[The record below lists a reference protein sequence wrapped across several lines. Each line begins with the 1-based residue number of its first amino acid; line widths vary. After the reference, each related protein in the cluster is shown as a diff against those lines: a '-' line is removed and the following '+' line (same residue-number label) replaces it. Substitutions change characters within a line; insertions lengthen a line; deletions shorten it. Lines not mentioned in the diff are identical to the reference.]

1 MASTFLTPVTLW
13 KDFDD
18 SLPLEVM
25 TLSERTEEGIVW
37 RDIRFLGR
45 KAGDRRVNIYAKYV
59 FPEKAARFPAVMVLF
74 EAGCAFDEVFIR
86 RFVGRGYGVLCVD
99 YCGDNGT
106 DPHTVYPPSIDYA
119 NYVRAGSHLE
129 KAEPTARETSW
140 YEWAG
145 VARYAAKFLSTRE
158 EVTKFGAIGLRTGGE
173 VVFKIAP
180 YAPLG
185 CMISVCAAGWLAYR
199 GREKFTGEKQVFD
212 EEHHRFIAGLDS
224 QSYAP
229 YVNCP
234 VLLLSAVNDSKH
246 DYDRVF
252 DTFQQIN
259 PAVQKA
265 FLYSSHGNGLIG
277 SHSIADID
285 LFLDKYLKDMSV
297 FVSDTVDLAVEEDEK
312 GDLVA
317 KVTFDKDAELK
328 ECGIFFT
335 EQLSD
340 AHARDWTRVLGS
352 RADVRENVAT
362 IPLSIYEKS
371 SRALVYAF
379 ANYSNN
385 FSVTSKIQEVVIA
398 KPYRNASLRS
408 RIIYSAERDSLNGV
422 SGFRRRA
429 RSIAS
434 CFADSKGVD
443 AKLLPGY
450 GGLLGATAEAGL
462 VSYRVNEPR
471 YAAPEGASLRLDAYC
486 KEDAHLKIVF
496 YFDGNEEKA
505 YSAEVWI
512 EGGGKWK
519 SFCFD
524 ASDFKS
530 QTGEHIDSFEHA
542 VSLVFIG
549 DKEVL
554 INNVLWI

>member
-1 MASTFLTPVTLW
+1 MANTFLTPVTLW
-13 KDFDD
+13 KGFDD
-18 SLPLEVM
+18 TLPLEVM
-25 TLSERTEEGIVW
+25 TLSERNEDGIIQ

-45 KAGDRRVNIYAKYV
+45 RAGDRRVNIYAKYV
-59 FPEKAARFPAVMVLF
+59 FPEKAGRFPAIMVFF
-74 EAGCAFDEVFIR
+74 EAGNPFDELFVK
-86 RFVGRGYGVLCVD
+86 RFVRRGYGVLCVD

-106 DPHTVYPPSIDYA
+106 DLHTVYPPAVDYA
-119 NYVRAGSHLE
+119 NYVRAGTHLN

-145 VARYAAKFLSTRE
+145 VARYAAKFLATRE
-158 EVTKFGAIGLRTGGE
+158 EVTKYGAIGLRTGGE
-173 VVFKIAP
+173 IIFKIAP
-180 YAPLG
+180 YVKLG

-229 YVNCP
+229 YINCP
-234 VLLLSAVNDSKH
+234 VLLLSAVNDTKH
-246 DYDRVF
+246 DYDRVY
-252 DTFQQIN
+252 DTFQQLN
-259 PAVQKA
+259 PAIQKS

-297 FVSDTVDLAVEEDEK
+297 FVSDTVDLAVEENDC

-335 EQLSD
+335 EQISG

-352 RADVRENVAT
+352 LNEVKDNCVV

-385 FSVTSKIQEVVIA
+385 FSVTSKIQEVVIT
-398 KPYRNASLRS
+398 KPYRNACLKS

-434 CFADSKGVD
+434 CFADSTGVD

-471 YAAPEGASLRLDAYC
+471 YAAPDGASLRLDAYC
-486 KEDAHLKIVF
+486 KEDAHLKVIF

-505 YSAEVWI
+505 FATEVWL

-530 QTGEHIDSFEHA
+530 QTGEHIENFRNA

-554 INNVLWI
+554 INNILWI

>member
-1 MASTFLTPVTLW
+1 MTPVTLW

-18 SLPLEVM
+18 TLPLEVM
-25 TLSERTEEGIVW
+25 TLSERNEDGIIQ

-45 KAGDRRVNIYAKYV
+45 RAGDRRVNIYAKYV
-59 FPEKAARFPAVMVLF
+59 FPEKAGRFPAIMVFF
-74 EAGCAFDEVFIR
+74 EAGNPFDEVFVK
-86 RFVGRGYGVLCVD
+86 RFVRRGYGVLCVD

-106 DPHTVYPPSIDYA
+106 DLHTVYPPAVDYA
-119 NYVRAGSHLE
+119 NYVRAGTHLN

-145 VARYAAKFLSTRE
+145 VARYAAKFLATRE
-158 EVTKFGAIGLRTGGE
+158 EVTKYGAIGLRTGGE
-173 VVFKIAP
+173 IIFKIAP
-180 YAPLG
+180 YVKLG

-229 YVNCP
+229 YINCP
-234 VLLLSAVNDSKH
+234 VLLLSAVNDTKH
-246 DYDRVF
+246 DYDRVY
-252 DTFQQIN
+252 DTFQQLN
-259 PAVQKA
+259 PAIQKS

-297 FVSDTVDLAVEEDEK
+297 FVSDTVDLAVEENDC

-335 EQLSD
+335 EQISG

-352 RADVRENVAT
+352 LNEVKDNSVV

-385 FSVTSKIQEVVIA
+385 FSVTSKIQEVGIT
-398 KPYRNASLRS
+398 KPYRNACLKS

-434 CFADSKGVD
+434 CFADSTGVD

-471 YAAPEGASLRLDAYC
+471 YAAPDGASLRLDAYC
-486 KEDAHLKIVF
+486 KEDAHLKVIF

-505 YSAEVWI
+505 FATEVWL

-530 QTGEHIDSFEHA
+530 QTGEHIENFRNA

-554 INNVLWI
+554 INNILWI

>member
-1 MASTFLTPVTLW
+1 MANTFLTPVTLW

-18 SLPLEVM
+18 TLPLEVM
-25 TLSERTEEGIVW
+25 TLSERNEDGIIQ

-45 KAGDRRVNIYAKYV
+45 RVGDRRVNIYAKYV
-59 FPEKAARFPAVMVLF
+59 FPEKAGRFPAIMVFF
-74 EAGCAFDEVFIR
+74 EAGNPFDEVFVK
-86 RFVGRGYGVLCVD
+86 RFVRRGYGVLCVD

-106 DPHTVYPPSIDYA
+106 DLHTVYPPAVDYA
-119 NYVRAGSHLE
+119 NYVRAGTHLN

-145 VARYAAKFLSTRE
+145 VARYSAKFLATRE
-158 EVTKFGAIGLRTGGE
+158 EVTKYGAIGLRTGGE
-173 VVFKIAP
+173 IIFKIAP
-180 YAPLG
+180 YVKLG

-229 YVNCP
+229 YINCP
-234 VLLLSAVNDSKH
+234 VLLLSAVNDTKH
-246 DYDRVF
+246 DYDRVY
-252 DTFQQIN
+252 DTFQQLN
-259 PAVQKA
+259 PAIQKS

-297 FVSDTVDLAVEEDEK
+297 FVSDTVDLAVEENDC

-335 EQLSD
+335 EQISG

-352 RADVRENVAT
+352 LNEVKDNCVV

-385 FSVTSKIQEVVIA
+385 FSVTSKIQEVVIT
-398 KPYRNASLRS
+398 KPYRNACLKS

-434 CFADSKGVD
+434 CFADSTGVD

-471 YAAPEGASLRLDAYC
+471 YAAPDGASLRLDAYC
-486 KEDAHLKIVF
+486 KEDAHLKVIF

-505 YSAEVWI
+505 FATEVWL

-530 QTGEHIDSFEHA
+530 QTGEHIENFRNA

-554 INNVLWI
+554 INNILWI